1 MLFNSYIFIFLF
13 LPLCLGGFYLFSCQG
28 KSMPARLWLTGFSLW
43 FYGYF
48 NPSYLLIM
56 VCSIL
61 FNYAVFR
68 IMGQVGAHGVSFR
81 RAALALGVAGNLA
94 VLFYFKY
101 YDFFVE
107 NVNALFGTSFVLKG
121 ILLPLGISF
130 FTFQQIGFVTDA
142 YRGEVKRCS
151 FLDYAL
157 LRGAAD
163 SLYAFF
169 RQNPDCMT
177 VAVGTPKEEICSF
190 LELRPAGHMEDAD
203 SFGQIRRLSCRCM
216 ERLRTENQVLQI
228 HTRQGEYAV
237 SMRSI
242 LYCQSDLK
250 YVQITAKSGTVYRK
264 LWKLD
269 ELLSILPEYFMR
281 IHQSYVVNVREAD
294 AFDRTSHEPQMTD
307 GSRLPVSRPYLQ
319 AVQALFGA
327 KSAVSGADSEM

>member
-1 MLFNSYIFIFLF
+1 M
-13 LPLCLGGFYLFSCQG
+13 
-28 KSMPARLWLTGFSLW
+28 
-43 FYGYF
+43 
-48 NPSYLLIM
+48 
-56 VCSIL
+56 IL
-61 FNYAVFR
+61 R
-68 IMGQVGAHGVSFR
+68 IGT
-81 RAALALGVAGNLA
+81 ALGNC
-94 VLFYFKY
+94 
-101 YDFFVE
+101 E
-107 NVNALFGTSFVLKG
+107 QEEVLKSHL
-121 ILLPLGISF
+121 IRIAIEEDCELDIADYRKELSKLWSA
-130 FTFQQIGFVTDA
+130 FTDLDLV
-142 YRGEVKRCS
+142 

-228 HTRQGEYAV
+228 HTRQGDDAV

-294 AFDRTSHEPQMTD
+294 AFDRTSHELQMTD